1 MTRASCIEIMVSIV
15 INPIRIGLLISLVG
29 GLEEAFGGPLNDFKI
44 GHDTATKL
52 TLNIDS

>member
-1 MTRASCIEIMVSIV
+1 MTRASCIEIMVSIA